1 MKILL
6 MDFWNVVN
14 STGGAEKV
22 LCNMANEFVKRGHE
36 ICIVC
41 CDPINGMPFFYL
53 DNRVKFINLNASGK
67 YCKGSIKL
75 RAEREIL
82 RLLGKLDKDKLYVKT
97 RYDNKKVKENLKN
110 IIQEFLPEIIITY
123 DPRSLMCLEYLIK
136 PNVPVIAML
145 HIPAENLFNISITQ
159 TLLESFKNVSCIQ
172 VLVKRDLQKVEEFCP
187 RVRTVYIP
195 NVVYTI
201 EKNEFV
207 VKRKLKIVNV
217 GRIDGNVKRQLN
229 LIKAFNKIYKDFP
242 SDWCIE
248 IIGGTK
254 TESQKDYKKKIIEY
268 IKEHNLEGR
277 VNLLGEI
284 KNVSE
289 KLQEADIFAFP
300 SAFEG
305 MPLALTEA
313 MAAGLPAIGYKSC
326 PSVNELIVDGVN
338 GFLCE
343 DGIDDFAEKLKILM
357 QDAVLRKKMG
367 QNARESMKQFA
378 PEKIW
383 DEWEDL
389 INKVI
394 SDFKK
399 DQYK

>member
-41 CDPINGMPFFYL
+41 CDPIDGIPFFYL

-82 RLLGKLDKDKLYVKT
+82 RFLGKLDKDKLYVKT
-97 RYDNKKVKENLKN
+97 RYDNKKVKETLKN

-145 HIPAENLFNISITQ
+145 HIPAENLFNISISQ

-313 MAAGLPAIGYKSC
+313 MAAGLPVIGYKSC

-389 INKVI
+389 INKVVEE
-394 SDFKK
+394 SKK
-399 DQYK
+399 

>member
-41 CDPINGMPFFYL
+41 CDPNDGMPFFYL

-67 YCKGSIKL
+67 YCKGSLKL

-82 RLLGKLDKDKLYVKT
+82 RFLGKLDKDKLYVKT

-145 HIPAENLFNISITQ
+145 HIPAENLFNISISQ

-343 DGIDDFAEKLKILM
+343 DDINDFAEKLKILM

>member
-1 MKILL
+1 M
-6 MDFWNVVN
+6 
-14 STGGAEKV
+14 
-22 LCNMANEFVKRGHE
+22 
-36 ICIVC
+36 
-41 CDPINGMPFFYL
+41 
-53 DNRVKFINLNASGK
+53 
-67 YCKGSIKL
+67 
-75 RAEREIL
+75 
-82 RLLGKLDKDKLYVKT
+82 
-97 RYDNKKVKENLKN
+97 
-110 IIQEFLPEIIITY
+110 
-123 DPRSLMCLEYLIK
+123 
-136 PNVPVIAML
+136 
-145 HIPAENLFNISITQ
+145 
-159 TLLESFKNVSCIQ
+159 
-172 VLVKRDLQKVEEFCP
+172 
-187 RVRTVYIP
+187 
-195 NVVYTI
+195 
-201 EKNEFV
+201 

-343 DGIDDFAEKLKILM
+343 DGIDDFSEKLKILM
-357 QDAVLRKKMG
+357 QDAELRKKMG

-389 INKVI
+389 INKVVEE
-394 SDFKK
+394 SKK
-399 DQYK
+399 

>member
-36 ICIVC
+36 ICVVC
-41 CDPINGMPFFYL
+41 CDPNDGMPFFYL

-82 RLLGKLDKDKLYVKT
+82 RFLGKLDKDKLYVKT
-97 RYDNKKVKENLKN
+97 RYDNKKVKETLKN
-110 IIQEFLPEIIITY
+110 IIQEFLPDIIITY

-145 HIPAENLFNISITQ
+145 HIPAENLFNISISQ

-300 SAFEG
+300 SAYEG
-305 MPLALTEA
+305 FGLALTEA
-313 MAAGLPAIGYKSC
+313 MAVGLPAIGYKSC
-326 PSVNELIVDGVN
+326 PAVNELIIDGYN

-357 QDAVLRKKMG
+357 QDAELRKKMG

-378 PEKIW
+378 PKKIW

-389 INKVI
+389 INKVVEE
-394 SDFKK
+394 SKK
-399 DQYK
+399 

>member
-41 CDPINGMPFFYL
+41 CDPIDGIPFFYL

-82 RLLGKLDKDKLYVKT
+82 RFLGKLDKDKLYVKT
-97 RYDNKKVKENLKN
+97 RYDNKKVKETLKN

-145 HIPAENLFNISITQ
+145 HIPAENLFNISISQ

-229 LIKAFNKIYKDFP
+229 LIKAFNKIYKDFS

-254 TESQKDYKKKIIEY
+254 TESQEDYKKKIVEY
-268 IKEHNLEGR
+268 IKEHNLEER
-277 VNLLGEI
+277 VILLGEI

-289 KLQEADIFAFP
+289 KLQETDIFAFP
-300 SAFEG
+300 SAYEG
-305 MPLALTEA
+305 FGLALTEA

-326 PSVNELIVDGVN
+326 PAVNELIIDGYN

-357 QDAVLRKKMG
+357 KDAELRKKMG

-378 PEKIW
+378 PKKIW

-389 INKVI
+389 INKVVEER
-394 SDFKK
+394 KK
-399 DQYK
+399 

>member
-41 CDPINGMPFFYL
+41 CDPNDGMPFFYL

-67 YCKGSIKL
+67 YCKGSLKL

-82 RLLGKLDKDKLYVKT
+82 RFLGKLDKDKLYVKT
-97 RYDNKKVKENLKN
+97 RYDNKKVKETLKN
-110 IIQEFLPEIIITY
+110 IIQEFLPDIIITY

-145 HIPAENLFNISITQ
+145 HIPAENLFNISISQ

-389 INKVI
+389 INKVVEE
-394 SDFKK
+394 SKK
-399 DQYK
+399 

>member
-14 STGGAEKV
+14 STGGTEKV
-22 LCNMANEFVKRGHE
+22 LCNMSNEFVKRGHE
-36 ICIVC
+36 IYIVC
-41 CDPINGMPFFYL
+41 CDPNDGMPFFYL

-82 RLLGKLDKDKLYVKT
+82 RFLGKLDKDKLYVKT
-97 RYDNKKVKENLKN
+97 RYDNIKVKETLKN

-145 HIPAENLFNISITQ
+145 HMQAEYFFNNEISK
-159 TLLESFKNVSCIQ
+159 TLLDSFRCVSCIQ
-172 VLVKRDLQKVEEFCP
+172 TLIKKDLKIVEEFCP
-187 RVRTVYIP
+187 NVRTVYIP
-195 NVVYTI
+195 NVVYI
-201 EKNEFV
+201 EEKNKFGN
-207 VKRKLKIVNV
+207 KRNLKIVNV
-217 GRIDGNVKRQLN
+217 GRIDGKQKRQLN
-229 LIKAFNKIYKDFP
+229 LIKAFNKIYKDFS

-254 TESQKDYKKKIIEY
+254 TESQEDYKKKIVEY
-268 IKEHNLEGR
+268 IKEHNLEER
-277 VNLLGEI
+277 VILLGEI

-289 KLQEADIFAFP
+289 KLQEADIFSFP
-300 SAFEG
+300 SAYEG
-305 MPLALTEA
+305 FGLALTEA

-326 PSVNELIVDGVN
+326 PAVNELIIDGYN

-357 QDAVLRKKMG
+357 KDAELRKKMG

-378 PEKIW
+378 PKKIW

-389 INKVI
+389 INKVVEE
-394 SDFKK
+394 SKK
-399 DQYK
+399 

>member
-41 CDPINGMPFFYL
+41 CDPNDGMPFFYL

-67 YCKGSIKL
+67 YCKGSLKL

-82 RLLGKLDKDKLYVKT
+82 RFLGKLDKDKLYVKT

-145 HIPAENLFNISITQ
+145 HIPAENLFNISISQ

-389 INKVI
+389 INKVVEE
-394 SDFKK
+394 SKK
-399 DQYK
+399 

>member
-41 CDPINGMPFFYL
+41 CDPIDGIPFFYL

-82 RLLGKLDKDKLYVKT
+82 RFLGKLDKDKLYVKT
-97 RYDNKKVKENLKN
+97 RYDNKKVKETLKN

-145 HIPAENLFNISITQ
+145 HIPAENLFNISISQ

-254 TESQKDYKKKIIEY
+254 TEIQKDYKKKIIEY

-313 MAAGLPAIGYKSC
+313 MAAGLPVIGYKSC

-389 INKVI
+389 INKVVEE
-394 SDFKK
+394 SKK
-399 DQYK
+399 

>member
-41 CDPINGMPFFYL
+41 CDPNDGMPFFYL

-67 YCKGSIKL
+67 YCKGSLKL

-82 RLLGKLDKDKLYVKT
+82 RFLGKLDKDKLYVKT

-145 HIPAENLFNISITQ
+145 HIPAENLFNISISQ

-383 DEWEDL
+383 DECEDL
-389 INKVI
+389 INKVVEE
-394 SDFKK
+394 SKK
-399 DQYK
+399 

>member
-1 MKILL
+1 M
-6 MDFWNVVN
+6 
-14 STGGAEKV
+14 
-22 LCNMANEFVKRGHE
+22 
-36 ICIVC
+36 
-41 CDPINGMPFFYL
+41 
-53 DNRVKFINLNASGK
+53 NASGK
-67 YCKGSIKL
+67 YCKGSLKL

-82 RLLGKLDKDKLYVKT
+82 RFLGKLDKDKLYVKT

-145 HIPAENLFNISITQ
+145 HIPAENLFNISISQ

-389 INKVI
+389 INKVVEE
-394 SDFKK
+394 SKK
-399 DQYK
+399 

>member
-14 STGGAEKV
+14 STGGSEKV

-36 ICIVC
+36 ICIIC
-41 CDPINGMPFFYL
+41 CDPNDGMPFFYL

-82 RLLGKLDKDKLYVKT
+82 RFLGKLDKDKLYVKT
-97 RYDNKKVKENLKN
+97 RYDNKKVKETLKN

-145 HIPAENLFNISITQ
+145 HIPAENLFNISISQ

-313 MAAGLPAIGYKSC
+313 MAAGLPVIGYKSC

-389 INKVI
+389 INKVVEE
-394 SDFKK
+394 SKK
-399 DQYK
+399 

>member
-41 CDPINGMPFFYL
+41 CDPIDGIPFFYL

-82 RLLGKLDKDKLYVKT
+82 RFLGKLDKDKLYVKT
-97 RYDNKKVKENLKN
+97 RYDNKKVKETLKN

-145 HIPAENLFNISITQ
+145 HIPAENLFNISISQ

-242 SDWCIE
+242 CDWCIE

-389 INKVI
+389 INKVVEE
-394 SDFKK
+394 SKK
-399 DQYK
+399 

>member
-41 CDPINGMPFFYL
+41 CDPIDGIPFFYL

-82 RLLGKLDKDKLYVKT
+82 RFLGKLDKDKLYVKT
-97 RYDNKKVKENLKN
+97 RYDNKKVKETLKN

-145 HIPAENLFNISITQ
+145 HIPAENLFNISISQ

-242 SDWCIE
+242 SDWSIE

-254 TESQKDYKKKIIEY
+254 TESQENYKNKIIEY
-268 IKEHNLEGR
+268 IKEHNLEER
-277 VNLLGEI
+277 VILLGEI
-284 KNVSE
+284 KNISE

-300 SAFEG
+300 SAYEG
-305 MPLALTEA
+305 FGLALTEA

-389 INKVI
+389 INKVVEE
-394 SDFKK
+394 SKK
-399 DQYK
+399 

>member
-1 MKILL
+1 
-6 MDFWNVVN
+6 
-14 STGGAEKV
+14 
-22 LCNMANEFVKRGHE
+22 
-36 ICIVC
+36 
-41 CDPINGMPFFYL
+41 
-53 DNRVKFINLNASGK
+53 
-67 YCKGSIKL
+67 
-75 RAEREIL
+75 
-82 RLLGKLDKDKLYVKT
+82 
-97 RYDNKKVKENLKN
+97 
-110 IIQEFLPEIIITY
+110 
-123 DPRSLMCLEYLIK
+123 MCLEYLIK
-136 PNVPVIAML
+136 PNVPVISML
-145 HIPAENLFNISITQ
+145 HMQAEYFFNNEISK
-159 TLLESFKNVSCIQ
+159 TLLDSFKSVSCIQ
-172 VLVKRDLQKVEEFCP
+172 TLIKKDLKIVEEFCP

-195 NVVYTI
+195 NVVYI
-201 EKNEFV
+201 GEENKFNN
-207 VKRKLKIVNV
+207 KINLKIVNV
-217 GRIDGNVKRQLN
+217 GRIDGKQKRQLN
-229 LIKAFNKIYKDFP
+229 LIKAFNKIYKDFS

-254 TESQKDYKKKIIEY
+254 TESQENYKNKIIEY
-268 IKEHNLEGR
+268 IKEHNLEER
-277 VNLLGEI
+277 VILLGEI
-284 KNVSE
+284 KNISE

-300 SAFEG
+300 SAYEG

-326 PSVNELIVDGVN
+326 PSVNELIVDSVN

-343 DGIDDFAEKLKILM
+343 DGIDDFSEKLKILM
-357 QDAVLRKKMG
+357 QDAELRKKMG